1 MKLVI
6 MEVVFI
12 AFTATFGNDGGT
24 LLLTADSLKSLVDQ
38 TTIELEKLLSV
49 HTVFMM
55 WLEPHKRTKETIL
68 LSPLTSLAII

>member
-24 LLLTADSLKSLVDQ
+24 LLLTAESLKSLVYQ
-38 TTIELEKLLSV
+38 TTIE
-49 HTVFMM
+49 
-55 WLEPHKRTKETIL
+55 
-68 LSPLTSLAII
+68 